1 MTFEQLIKRIGENKL
16 KERKIGSL
24 RIAEIPKGTPLDHMI
39 ELISF
44 VEVAQKYKEAYLNGW
59 TIPEDL
65 TDEIFAV
72 IKTNKE
78 MFNKMEGEPL

>member
-1 MTFEQLIKRIGENKL
+1 MNFEQLIKRIGENKL

-24 RIAEIPKGTPLDHMI
+24 RIAEIPKGTPLDHMV

-65 TDEIFAV
+65 TDEIFAQ
-72 IKTNKE
+72 IELNKAIFE
-78 MFNKMEGEPL
+78 KIEGKPL